1 MNDLVTCSIWEREH
15 LQVHPASLEGWKGAT
30 LCLVLPRNA
39 GQGQFKRPQPGHLG
53 GPTCYQEANPVRKH
67 RKQAQKMRNKV
78 KSSTTNIPQGRL
90 TQREQGLDRQV
101 GSKWEE
107 QGDEKGALQIERTP
121 GRESHGTVMANSNLQ
136 QTHLS
141 QGALLSI

>member
-1 MNDLVTCSIWEREH
+1 
-15 LQVHPASLEGWKGAT
+15 
-30 LCLVLPRNA
+30 
-39 GQGQFKRPQPGHLG
+39 
-53 GPTCYQEANPVRKH
+53 
-67 RKQAQKMRNKV
+67 MRNKV
-78 KSSTTNIPQGRL
+78 KFTTTNIPQGRL
-90 TQREQGLDRQV
+90 RQREQGLDRQV